1 MIDAL
6 LAGLERAA
14 EAEIARV
21 ASDGWAQAAAV
32 TAQAEQRIAR
42 RRQEA
47 LGQREAEARAALE
60 RSLAD
65 ARHGAR
71 ERVLRARAQL
81 LDRFYAALRETLSEL
96 AAGAGYRAAL
106 PLDVARAL
114 AFAGEQDVVVHCAPA
129 LATVMRHAVKTNGRL
144 SVKSDPG
151 IGAGFKILAAD
162 GRLEV
167 DGTLEGRA
175 LRLRPRLALEALAAL
190 GARE

>member
-21 ASDGWAQAAAV
+21 ASDGRAQAAAV

-60 RSLAD
+60 RSLAG

-96 AAGAGYRAAL
+96 AAGAAYRAAL
-106 PLDVARAL
+106 PRDVTRAL

-129 LATVMRHAVKTNGRL
+129 LTTVMRHAVKTNGRL